1 MNREILFEICNKSG
15 CDIDGDEVAI
25 TFPNGESM
33 SFYINA
39 LAGVFKHIKGTVKT
53 KEKKDDR
60 EGKEVL

>member
-1 MNREILFEICNKSG
+1 MNRNILFEICDKSG
-15 CDIDGDEVAI
+15 CEIDGDEVTI

-39 LAGVFKHIKGTVKT
+39 LLGTFKYIKGNVKT
-53 KEKKDDR
+53 KEKKNER